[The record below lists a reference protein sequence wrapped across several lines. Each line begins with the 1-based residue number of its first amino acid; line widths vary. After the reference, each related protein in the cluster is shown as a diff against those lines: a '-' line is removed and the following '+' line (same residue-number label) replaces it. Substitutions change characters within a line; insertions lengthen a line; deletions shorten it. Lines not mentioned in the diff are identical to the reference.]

1 MHFVHIFNTIKENII
16 VFKARKDNNGE
27 LDPNVNTRGRIAKT
41 EKPTNRSLRE
51 KYTVELLRKLRPL
64 QSVSI
69 TAAMKIIQNEKS
81 SDQNTLK
88 AAALLTGLY
97 RSVLNDAYGKDDS
110 ADDEAEMIQEE
121 NVPSFSLR
129 MIKNEDTE

>member
-1 MHFVHIFNTIKENII
+1 LCICINKQTKGNII

-27 LDPNVNTRGRIAKT
+27 LDSAINKLGRIAKT
-41 EKPTNRSLRE
+41 DKPTNRSLRE

-69 TAAMKIIQNEKS
+69 TAAMKVIQNEGS
-81 SDQNTLK
+81 SSQNVLK
-88 AAALLTGLY
+88 AAAMLTGLY
-97 RSVLNDAYGKDDS
+97 RSVLNDAYGKDDL

-121 NVPSFSLR
+121 NQPSFSLR
-129 MIKNEDTE
+129 MIKNDDTE

>member
-1 MHFVHIFNTIKENII
+1 M
-16 VFKARKDNNGE
+16 VFRARKDNNGE
-27 LDPNVNTRGRIAKT
+27 IDPNVNLKGRIAKT
-41 EKPTNRSLRE
+41 DKPTNRSLRE

-69 TAAMKIIQNEKS
+69 TAAMKIIQNDQA

-97 RSVLNDAYGKDDS
+97 RSVLNDAYGKDDL

-121 NVPSFSLR
+121 NQPSFSLR
-129 MIKNEDTE
+129 MIKNDDTE

>member
-1 MHFVHIFNTIKENII
+1 M

-27 LDPNVNTRGRIAKT
+27 IDSRINSAGRIQKT

-64 QSVSI
+64 QALSI
-69 TAAMKIIQNEKS
+69 TAAMKVIQNNGS
-81 SDQNTLK
+81 SAQNVLK

-97 RSVLNDAYGKDDS
+97 RSVLNDAYGKDDL

-121 NVPSFSLR
+121 NTPVFSLR
-129 MIKNEDTE
+129 MVESTKPE

>member
-1 MHFVHIFNTIKENII
+1 M
-16 VFKARKDNNGE
+16 VFRSRKDNNGE
-27 LDPNVNTRGRIAKT
+27 LDSAINKLGRIAKT
-41 EKPTNRSLRE
+41 DKPTNRSLRE

-69 TAAMKIIQNEKS
+69 TAAMKIIQRADA
-81 SDQNTLK
+81 SDQSTLK

-97 RSVLNDAYGKDDS
+97 RSVLNDAYGKDEL

-121 NVPSFSLR
+121 NQPLFSLR
-129 MIKNEDTE
+129 MIKNDDTE